1 MNEFKQKRRPLKFYY
16 SNVLIFFLFIILVLV
31 AKGVWN
37 IYIKER
43 LAIADKIERG
53 EDLASLKSRQ
63 VFLENELNRLKT
75 ENGVEREIREK
86 FNVKKD
92 GENVAVIVYAT
103 ATDDGLDK
111 ESSIMDNLTSW
122 FKSIF

>member
-1 MNEFKQKRRPLKFYY
+1 MNEFKQKRRPFKFYY

-37 IYIKER
+37 IYLKER
-43 LAIADKIERG
+43 LAIADKVERG
-53 EDLASLKSRQ
+53 EDIASLKSRE

-92 GENVAVIVYAT
+92 GENVAVILYAT
-103 ATDDGLDK
+103 ATEDVLDK
-111 ESSIMDNLTSW
+111 ESSIIDNLASW